1 MLTTHYLEGPPS
13 WVALS
18 TSDVDAALD
27 SYHRVLGWDP
37 GSAGPDP
44 GGYRML
50 RSDGAVI
57 GGAGPLMAD
66 DQPVAWEIYFNT
78 GDVRATVRSA
88 QELGASVM
96 VEPMDVMGLGHMA
109 YLADPQGGGFSLW
122 QPASFAGMERTDV
135 PGTLMW
141 TELWTPSAQGAKDFY
156 GRLFEW
162 GFNDIRLDEDTVYT
176 TVRPHEAGEDRYFGG
191 IMGVDP
197 AHLPAT
203 EGAADWH
210 PVFHVTDCDRASS
223 AVTEAGGQVYVG
235 PESTPGVGRLAVCA
249 DPFSAGFVLLA
260 PSPE

>member
-1 MLTTHYLEGPPS
+1 MLTTHFLEGSPS
-13 WVALS
+13 WVELS

-27 SYHRVLGWDP
+27 FYHRVLGWESE
-37 GSAGPDP
+37 SAGPDT

-50 RSDGAVI
+50 RSESAAI
-57 GGAGPLMAD
+57 GGAGPLMGD

-78 GDVRATVRSA
+78 SDVRATVRTA
-88 QELGASVM
+88 QDLGASVF

-109 YLADPQGGGFSLW
+109 YLADPQGGVFSLW
-122 QPASFAGMERTDV
+122 ESASFAGMERTDV

-162 GFNDIRLDEDTVYT
+162 EFNELQMGADAVYT
-176 TVRPHEAGEDRYFGG
+176 TVRPHDTGGDRYFGG
-191 IMGVDP
+191 IMGMDP
-197 AHLPAT
+197 ADLPAT
-203 EGAADWH
+203 GGAADWH
-210 PVFHVTDCDRASS
+210 PVFHVTDCDRAAS
-223 AVTEAGGQVYVG
+223 AVTEAGGQVHMG

-249 DPFSAGFVLLA
+249 DPLSARFVLLA